1 VTLPYVRIVEP
12 DPRWPSLYEQLRD
25 RAVAALGD
33 LVVRVEHVGS
43 TSVPGL
49 GAKPVI
55 DLDVVIR
62 SRDDLPEAIR
72 RLAAYG
78 WEHIGDLGITGREAF
93 SRPPGLPTA
102 NLYVCA
108 EDSDELRRHCA
119 FRDYL
124 RAHPDEAAAYE
135 RLKRELAARFSDDV
149 DSYAE
154 AKSEF
159 VQRILRLADT
169 VSA

>member
-159 VQRILRLADT
+159 VQRILGLADT